1 MSDAS
6 STAPNVALLEAL
18 DAARTY
24 AYYRAH
30 LSALLT
36 EDKTMGPNQ
45 GGLYLEI
52 ARLNQARMDRLD
64 KRARI
69 TPGLE
74 AVLGGLR
81 RDYVFLVLSEGW
93 CGDAAQS
100 VPVMN
105 WLAEASPRI
114 ELRVALRDK
123 HPALMDQYLTNGGRS
138 IPKLLILDAETSS
151 VLADWGPRPLVA
163 QALTLRYLRKPE
175 PKEDYHAHHMELHRW
190 YARDKTVSTQAELG
204 ALLSW
209 QEGEAL
215 GSQGDS

>member
-1 MSDAS
+1 MSAVPDA
-6 STAPNVALLEAL
+6 TTGAAPDAALLDAL
-18 DAARTY
+18 AAARTY
-24 AYYRAH
+24 ADYRAH
-30 LSALLT
+30 LSALLAD
-36 EDKTMGPNQ
+36 DKTTGPKQ

-64 KRARI
+64 KRPRLTIESGA
-69 TPGLE
+69 L
-74 AVLGGLR
+74 LSGLR

-114 ELRVALRDK
+114 ELRVALRDE
-123 HPALMDQYLTNGGRS
+123 HPALIDQYLTNGGRS
-138 IPKLLILDAETSS
+138 IPKLLILDADTKA

-163 QALTLRYLRKPE
+163 QALTLRDLRKPE

-190 YARDKTVSTQAELG
+190 YARDKTVSTQGELV
-204 ALLSW
+204 ALLGW
-209 QEGEAL
+209 LEGEVE
-215 GSQGDS
+215 